1 MVLLDDSDI
10 EGFLKGLSGWHRT
23 GNEISK
29 VYECETFVD
38 SIGFVNKVAILAE
51 KADHHPD
58 ILINYS
64 KVRITLSTHS
74 EGGIT
79 IKDVNLAKGIEVLC

>member
-1 MVLLDDSDI
+1 MELLDDSDI
-10 EGFLKGLSGWHRT
+10 EGFLKELSGWHRT
-23 GNEISK
+23 GNEIST
-29 VYECETFVD
+29 VYKCETFVI
-38 SIGFVNKVAILAE
+38 SIDFVNKVAILAE

-79 IKDVNLAKGIEVLC
+79 IKDINLAKGIEDLC

>member
-1 MVLLDDSDI
+1 MALLKDDEI
-10 EGFLKGLSGWHRT
+10 EGFLKDLNGWHRT

-29 VYECETFVD
+29 TYQHGTFIN

-64 KVRITLSTHS
+64 KTKIVLSTHS

-79 IKDVNLAKGIEVLC
+79 IKDMKLAKEIEGLL